1 MLRQVFQT
9 IRERRLWP
17 EGAHLVVGVS
27 GGADSVALL
36 HALHHWQRKHR
47 LALTVAHL
55 HHGIRG
61 AAADE
66 DRDAVRLLAWKLG
79 APCVDDEVDVPAGAP
94 RDRVSV
100 EMAARQARHAFF
112 RRVIRDTGADAVALA
127 HTADDEAETLV
138 LRLLRGSGTQ
148 GLGGIAA
155 STEIA
160 GLRIVRPLCEVTRA
174 EIEGFLRAH
183 GIAWRED
190 ATNRDLSIP
199 RNRVRHELLPLLE
212 RSYQP
217 AIRRVLSRTAALLR
231 DQAEA
236 LEPLV
241 ARAWLR
247 ARREDVALDAR
258 GLRRCPP
265 AVRRMVLMR
274 WLRERGVPEE
284 RLDMRL
290 VSRADALLDPGG
302 PDSIPLPQERGLFR
316 RASQLV
322 VVDLSRMQPVKPLAL
337 PVPGRVDWPSA
348 ACVVTAEP
356 WRGLI
361 RPPPGR
367 PGIWP
372 AEATVRRPRPGE
384 RLAVRT
390 WRPGDRVALWGL
402 DGRTKV
408 QDLFGNMKVPR
419 EQRAGLPIIVSGREI
434 VWVPG
439 SRVARAWAVPGAS
452 SPSVRLRVLPA

>member
-1 MLRQVFQT
+1 
-9 IRERRLWP
+9 
-17 EGAHLVVGVS
+17 
-27 GGADSVALL
+27 
-36 HALHHWQRKHR
+36 
-47 LALTVAHL
+47 
-55 HHGIRG
+55 
-61 AAADE
+61 
-66 DRDAVRLLAWKLG
+66 
-79 APCVDDEVDVPAGAP
+79 
-94 RDRVSV
+94 
-100 EMAARQARHAFF
+100 
-112 RRVIRDTGADAVALA
+112 
-127 HTADDEAETLV
+127 
-138 LRLLRGSGTQ
+138 
-148 GLGGIAA
+148 
-155 STEIA
+155 
-160 GLRIVRPLCEVTRA
+160 VTRA

-241 ARAWLR
+241 ARACLR
-247 ARREDVALDAR
+247 ARREDGALDAR

-265 AVRRMVLMR
+265 AVRRLVLMR

-284 RLDMRL
+284 RLDLRL

-302 PDSIPLPQERGLFR
+302 PVSIPLPQDRGLFR

-322 VVDLSRMQPVKPLAL
+322 VVDRSRMHPVKSLAL

-361 RPPPGR
+361 RPPSGR
-367 PGIWP
+367 PGVWP
-372 AEATVRRPRPGE
+372 VEATVRRPRPGE

-408 QDLFGNMKVPR
+408 QDLFGNLKVPR

-439 SRVARAWAVPGAS
+439 SRVAQAWAVPGPS